1 MCSHFKCFFL
11 LIYFYIL
18 VSLTA
23 HSGVLVIL
31 YTECTLCPAEFSAY
45 GTDAVL
51 RPKGKLNEN
60 SGRSFVLLFSLGH
73 HRLL

>member
-1 MCSHFKCFFL
+1 MLFSFDL
-11 LIYFYIL
+11 LLYI
-18 VSLTA
+18 
-23 HSGVLVIL
+23 GVPH
-31 YTECTLCPAEFSAY
+31 CTLWCFGHLVHCIPAEFSAH